1 MLGDVARRRLA
12 GTAAAASVL
21 LAGAGLAMG
30 QQLAVPKYQS
40 PLGGPVNAPAPQVT
54 LPTPAAIT
62 PNGTVVEDVIVRV
75 NDQVIDRSDLERS
88 LKSLDEEARQTQM
101 NPADLAQRRKDALR
115 DMIDQQLLLSRG
127 KELDLNADTQ
137 VIKELDEIRKQNHLD
152 TMEDLEKAV
161 RGSGTSYEDFKA
173 HLRDQIVTQQVVRD
187 EVGRNLRLTA
197 KQEQAYYDQHKQEYT
212 QPEQVKLS
220 EILIPTPAD
229 ANDATVAQ
237 AQAKADDVAA
247 KLKAGAKFEDL
258 AKQYSGGP
266 TADKGG
272 ELGDFKRGVL
282 AKVLEDQTF
291 SLKAGEVTAPIRTRQ
306 GFVLL
311 KVTDH
316 IAAGVPPMKEI
327 DEQLQ
332 EAIYREQIQPALRTY
347 LTKLR
352 EQAYI
357 DIAPGF
363 VDSGASPNE
372 TKPVFSA
379 YAPPAVKKKSDVQ
392 KQRLETGRGPGGVPV
407 ATAAAGSGAAGSG
420 AAKAPVAATATG
432 SAGPTGAAVAGTGT
446 GSGAKPAAT
455 LMAVSTPAIGK
466 NGKPKKVRREK
477 IRYGQ
482 APRNSLPTS
491 TAEASATPGMAG
503 PDLGRG
509 QSVESALAPGT
520 AIAPVETAAVAANE
534 NPLEAKVAD
543 QGKTRY
549 SARWKEEEAARL
561 AAKAAK
567 VKEKATAVPIPM
579 TAEDKV
585 EAKAQD
591 APLGLN
597 GDTASKK
604 KKPKKD
610 KDAAKERLQDKAPAA
625 PAAKPEMTPIPPKSV
640 RDNGEPVVT
649 PPPAAPAA
657 PTQ

>member
-1 MLGDVARRRLA
+1 MA
-12 GTAAAASVL
+12 TA
-21 LAGAGLAMG
+21 
-30 QQLAVPKYQS
+30 QQLSVPKYQG
-40 PLGGPVNAPAPQVT
+40 PLGGPVNAPLPQLT
-54 LPTPAAIT
+54 LPTPPAIT

-75 NDQVIDRSDLERS
+75 NDQVIDRSELERAM
-88 LKSLDEEARQTQM
+88 KSLDEEARQTQM
-101 NPADLAQRRKDALR
+101 SPADLAERRKDVLR
-115 DMIDQQLLLSRG
+115 DMMDQQLLLSRG
-127 KELDLNADTQ
+127 KELELNADTQ
-137 VIKELDEIRKQNHLD
+137 VIKELDEIRKQNKFD
-152 TMEDLEKAV
+152 SMEELEKAI
-161 RGSGTSYEDFKA
+161 RQSGTSYEDFKA
-173 HLRDQIVTQQVVRD
+173 HLRDQIITQQVVRD

-197 KQEQAYYDQHKQEYT
+197 RQEQAYYEQHKQEYM

-237 AQAKADDVAA
+237 AQAKANDVAA

-291 SLKAGEVTAPIRTRQ
+291 PLKAGEVTAPIRTRQ

-311 KVTDH
+311 KVVEH
-316 IAAGVPPMKEI
+316 IPAGVPPMKDI
-327 DEQLQ
+327 DQQLQ

-352 EQAYI
+352 EEAYI

-379 YAPPAVKKKSDVQ
+379 YAPPVPKKKSEAA
-392 KQRLETGRGPGGVPV
+392 KQRLETGRGPAGTPV
-407 ATAAAGSGAAGSG
+407 AGSAAAGTASGAASGKPPAIGATSGS
-420 AAKAPVAATATG
+420 
-432 SAGPTGAAVAGTGT
+432 SSAAVAGSSA
-446 GSGAKPAAT
+446 GSGTIRGTARGKSSAGSLIAT
-455 LMAVSTPAIGK
+455 STPALDK
-466 NGKPKKVRREK
+466 HGKPKKVRREK
-477 IRYGQ
+477 VRFGQ
-482 APRNSLPTS
+482 SPRESLPTG
-491 TAEASATPGMAG
+491 TADASLTPGMAG

-509 QSVESALAPGT
+509 GQSVESAMAPGT
-520 AIAPVETAAVAANE
+520 AIAPVETTIASNE
-534 NPLEAKVAD
+534 NPLNPKVVD

-549 SARWKEEEAARL
+549 SARWKEEEAARV

-567 VKEKATAVPIPM
+567 VKEKASAVPIPM
-579 TAEDKV
+579 TAEDKI

-597 GDTASKK
+597 GDTATKK
-604 KKPKKD
+604 KKPKREKG
-610 KDAAKERLQDKAPAA
+610 AEKERLQGKAPAPPA
-625 PAAKPEMTPIPPKSV
+625 PKPQMTPIPPKSV
-640 RDNGEPVVT
+640 RDNGEPAVT
-649 PPPAAPAA
+649 PAPAPPADTAPAPA
-657 PTQ
+657 K